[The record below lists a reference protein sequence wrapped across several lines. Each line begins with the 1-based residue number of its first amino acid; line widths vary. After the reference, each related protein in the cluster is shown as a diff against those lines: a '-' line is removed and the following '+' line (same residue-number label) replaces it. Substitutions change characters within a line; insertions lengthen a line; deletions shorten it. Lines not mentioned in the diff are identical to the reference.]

1 MEEQTLTEN
10 EVRRLVRRINNGAN
24 VEFPETGYRLT
35 NEQQQK
41 GLEWLVKHK
50 DGMGYREMEAVENP
64 SEIRFVGTVPGQY
77 NNHQY
82 PCYRVIGRGA
92 GKFDYKVE
100 GGRLYIVG

>member
-35 NEQQQK
+35 PEQQQK
-41 GLEWLVKHK
+41 GLEWLLKHK
-50 DGMGYREMEAVENP
+50 DKMGNRETEAVDNL
-64 SEIRFVGTVPGQY
+64 SEIRLVGTVPGQY

-82 PCYRVIGRGA
+82 PCYRVIARSRGR
-92 GKFDYKVE
+92 FDYKVE
-100 GGRLYIVG
+100 GGGLYIVG

>member
-10 EVRRLVRRINNGAN
+10 EVRRLVRRINNGVN
-24 VEFPETGYRLT
+24 VEFPETGYCLT
-35 NEQQQK
+35 PEQEQK

-50 DGMGYREMEAVENP
+50 DEMGYRETEAVDNL

-82 PCYRVIGRGA
+82 PSYRVIGRSGV
-92 GKFDYKVE
+92 KFDYKVE
-100 GGRLYIVG
+100 AGRLYIVG